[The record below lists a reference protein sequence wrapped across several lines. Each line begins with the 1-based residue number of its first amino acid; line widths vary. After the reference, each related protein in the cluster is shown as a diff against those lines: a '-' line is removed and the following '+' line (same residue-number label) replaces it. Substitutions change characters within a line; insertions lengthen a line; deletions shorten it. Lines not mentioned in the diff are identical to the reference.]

1 MADTSTSGIVAY
13 VLQPIAQFLF
23 GCIINKINRM
33 ADQKKL
39 ICLVIPASSGKTM
52 FLQKYMEE
60 FNSINNDL
68 YIIDL
73 EDACMK
79 DLDDRS
85 RKELVDLKSKDIL
98 IFQSKMF
105 LLAEGYLKD
114 IMAHLKQTKQKKK
127 LVVLVSCVE
136 LKKFL
141 NVPKKQTFYYAPSKK
156 LYETISEKNKH
167 LKPYLDYTRNL
178 LEPKLKTFVYSE
190 FSQLSERILKDLKIE
205 RTV

>member
-23 GCIINKINRM
+23 GCIINKVKRM
-33 ADQKKL
+33 NDAKRL
-39 ICLVIPASSGKTM
+39 ICLVIPASSGKSS
-52 FLQKYMEE
+52 FLKSYMDE

-73 EDACMK
+73 EEACLK

-85 RKELVDLKSKDIL
+85 KKELSDLKQKDIL

-105 LLAEGYLKD
+105 LLAEQYLKD
-114 IMAHLKQTKQKKK
+114 IIAHLKQTKQKKK
-127 LVVLVSCVE
+127 LVVLVSSVE

-141 NVPKKQTFYYAPSKK
+141 NVPKKATFYYAPSKK
-156 LYETISEKNKH
+156 LYETIVERNKV
-167 LKPYLDYTRNL
+167 LKPYLDYTRAL
-178 LEPKLKTFVYSE
+178 LEPKIKTFV
-190 FSQLSERILKDLKIE
+190 FSTFDELSEKILKDLKIT
-205 RTV
+205 RTI

>member
-68 YIIDL
+68 YIS
-73 EDACMK
+73 A
-79 DLDDRS
+79 
-85 RKELVDLKSKDIL
+85 SKN
-98 IFQSKMF
+98 SN
-105 LLAEGYLKD
+105 LLR
-114 IMAHLKQTKQKKK
+114 
-127 LVVLVSCVE
+127 
-136 LKKFL
+136 
-141 NVPKKQTFYYAPSKK
+141 
-156 LYETISEKNKH
+156 TISS
-167 LKPYLDYTRNL
+167 
-178 LEPKLKTFVYSE
+178 PK
-190 FSQLSERILKDLKIE
+190 
-205 RTV
+205 